1 MHTEN
6 KLSVSIT
13 WFILYFRHI
22 CYTTLNVNFYVI
34 LDLVKNLEVLKL
46 LPRSKHLSQDQ
57 PSNTLSPQHTEEKKI
72 VYTENISEK
81 SVLTM
86 DS

>member
-1 MHTEN
+1 MHTKN

-34 LDLVKNLEVLKL
+34 LDLVMNLEVLKL

>member
-6 KLSVSIT
+6 KLLVSIT

-34 LDLVKNLEVLKL
+34 LDLVMNLEVLKL

>member
-1 MHTEN
+1 M
-6 KLSVSIT
+6 
-13 WFILYFRHI
+13 
-22 CYTTLNVNFYVI
+22 
-34 LDLVKNLEVLKL
+34 NLEVLKL

-72 VYTENISEK
+72 VYTENIHVSEK

>member
-1 MHTEN
+1 M
-6 KLSVSIT
+6 
-13 WFILYFRHI
+13 HI

-34 LDLVKNLEVLKL
+34 LDLVMNLEVLKL

-86 DS
+86 DSL